1 MRRIN
6 TPDGNWQPGDPSTGI
21 KGTIVTRD
29 YMQSQQEELAA
40 VPESVGIKLD
50 PNDNQQLLKAIRKI
64 FSDGIAGGI
73 QTGGRI
79 NGVNSPNLLF
89 NGSAEFGSTSW
100 FSGNSSGIDTN
111 GLVLKPAP
119 GSYGE
124 GTFWALDRDL
134 DGKVGYFVDYSDFVG
149 LADGITISL
158 QAELFAGGLTGGA
171 FYIDAEFYDDAT
183 PPKIIGQSQ
192 QLKAIPGAGWTY
204 LTASSAVPR
213 GTRKLRIRKVLDG
226 NPKGTRGQIAC
237 RRIKLEA
244 GAASSLY
251 STEADILRVAL
262 LDSPALAGKPTAPT
276 PDATDSST
284 RIATT
289 AFFQGQL
296 GAYAQKQWVQSYA
309 VSKAG
314 DTMTGDLSIKRSDD
328 SAKGVLLKRP
338 DGTSQFW
345 LHCTKDYFSLGV
357 FKADGN
363 WRESVFT
370 VRESDLFTTFI
381 GGVSVSGLTSVN
393 DLNWGNAG
401 ARTAFDGNIWGA
413 RWSTDGKG
421 SPNWLGE
428 WVQAL
433 VNARADW
440 NTVNGKANAG
450 ARVQWDSGVAEWG
463 IMDIGINIG
472 AHTIDIPAPWVMM
485 GMRKEANNT
494 RCYLRGVVLRN
505 Q

>member
-1 MRRIN
+1 MQRIN
-6 TPDGNWQPGDPSTGI
+6 TPDGKWYPGDPSQGI

-29 YMQSQQEELAA
+29 FMQSVQEELAA
-40 VPESVGIKLD
+40 VPESVGMKLD
-50 PNDNQQLLKAIRKI
+50 ANDSKQLLKGIRKI
-64 FSDGIAGGI
+64 FADGIASGI
-73 QTGGRI
+73 QTGGRV

-89 NGSAEFGSTSW
+89 NGSAEFGSVSW

-111 GLVLKPAP
+111 GLILKPAI

-149 LADGITISL
+149 IGDGVTISL

-171 FYIDAEFYDDAT
+171 FYIDAEFYDDAPT
-183 PPKIIGQSQ
+183 PKILGQSQ
-192 QLKAIPGAGWTY
+192 QLKATPGAGWTY

-237 RRIKLEA
+237 RRIKPEV

-251 STEADILRVAL
+251 STEVDLPRVAL

-296 GAYAQKQWVQSYA
+296 GAYAQKQWVQTYA

-314 DTMTGDLSIKRSDD
+314 DTMTGDLSIKRKDD

-338 DGTSQFW
+338 DDTPQFW
-345 LHCTKDYFSLGV
+345 IHGAKDYISLAV
-357 FKADGN
+357 MNADGS
-363 WRESVFT
+363 WRENVFT
-370 VRESDLFTTFI
+370 IRESDFFTTFK
-381 GGVSVSGLTSVN
+381 GGVSVGSLTSTN
-393 DLNWGNAG
+393 DLNWGSAG

-421 SPNWLGE
+421 SPNWLAE
-428 WVQAL
+428 WVQTL
-433 VNARADW
+433 VNGRVDW
-440 NTVNGKANAG
+440 NSMNGKANAG
-450 ARVQWDSGVAEWG
+450 SRVQWDSGVAEWG
-463 IMDIGINIG
+463 IMDIGIGIG